1 MNFYFCTLLGV
12 LLYTIRVHFE
22 YMRCLVYTVHCTL
35 MLAAHSI
42 VQFKEIAYA
51 YEILGNPEKRKEY
64 DEGGEEALKGGGGGG
79 GEGFDPF
86 DVFDMFFG
94 GGGRRRRGQ
103 DGPRKGKDTLH
114 QVCCLPYMYTCTVLF
129 LGCFTCARCS
139 IRCGRDLFY
148 VYYILLL
155 PVSR

>member
-1 MNFYFCTLLGV
+1 M
-12 LLYTIRVHFE
+12 
-22 YMRCLVYTVHCTL
+22 
-35 MLAAHSI
+35 
-42 VQFKEIAYA
+42 QFKEIAYA
-51 YEILGNPEKRKEY
+51 YEILSNPEKRKEY

-114 QVCCLPYMYTCTVLF
+114 QVRCLLACLLVL
-129 LGCFTCARCS
+129 LV
-139 IRCGRDLFY
+139 LM
-148 VYYILLL
+148 
-155 PVSR
+155 